1 MFIVVEVIYL
11 ITPLFTICL
20 GLELFHSLG
29 NVEAYCNV
37 FLLPFPLYSLAVG
50 ILIMDR
56 VVHTYNSGTGES
68 PNIFCGS
75 PQL

>member
-11 ITPLFTICL
+11 MTSLFTICL

-37 FLLPFPLYSLAVG
+37 FLLPFPLYSLAIG
-50 ILIMDR
+50 ILIMD
-56 VVHTYNSGTGES
+56 V
-68 PNIFCGS
+68 
-75 PQL
+75 